1 MVFLSL
7 PVPLSPVSLHFVA
20 RMPAQSGLWTT
31 GIATTTF
38 FIQTTI
44 GK

>member
-1 MVFLSL
+1 
-7 PVPLSPVSLHFVA
+7 
-20 RMPAQSGLWTT
+20 MPAQSGLWTT
-31 GIATTTF
+31 GMPRLH

>member
-1 MVFLSL
+1 MVFRFLF
-7 PVPLSPVSLHFVA
+7 LSPVSLHFVA
-20 RMPAQSGLWTT
+20 RMPAQSGY
-31 GIATTTF
+31 GQRTTTDYF